1 MPSRVYDEQSAAH
14 YIRGFINR
22 TASAGLAVA
31 DNIGGDQDERTQPA
45 EDAISRSL
53 QIESAFAPVSLPSEL
68 DPSLL
73 AAFQRT
79 APNSRRAQRFVN
91 I

>member
-1 MPSRVYDEQSAAH
+1 VPSRVYDEQSAAH
-14 YIRGFINR
+14 YIQGMVNR
-22 TASAGLAVA
+22 AASAGLAVG
-31 DNIGGDQDERTQPA
+31 DNIGGNQDERTQPA
-45 EDAISRSL
+45 EDVISRSL
-53 QIESAFAPVSLPSEL
+53 QRESTFARVSLPSEL

-79 APNSRRAQRFVN
+79 APHSRRAQRSVN